1 MALKRRC
8 SLCGERLDSS
18 MRCTACGL
26 DNTKNDSMYKN
37 LINQNDC
44 KDEPLTHVHE
54 EPKVNKNYGK
64 VTYTYKNKVETA
76 KPVVRTVRNTTS
88 KKKKPFTLVRL
99 IVILMILF
107 STIIPALATII
118 SELSYGIR
126 EEIFPEYEFT
136 PEEDFL
142 YEDELNYEYLLGK
155 GYYEIGIH
163 LPEGEYEISMDNS
176 DYAGIG
182 LYEFDGEYWG
192 LTEVWDFAAST
203 GQTVHEVWF
212 EAGDIIEINS
222 KEDLRF
228 TTLWTE
234 GLDFENEIYMD
245 ESESYFISGT
255 VVVGEDVPAGVYD
268 FIFMPDSQLE
278 SGFVIVEFN
287 NFTEYG
293 GEFPIYF
300 GPESGGGNFFNAP
313 LTPGTVITV
322 DESLSG
328 VHLIPSYVV
337 GPEMYDMTWG
347 AE

>member
-126 EEIFPEYEFT
+126 EEVFPEYEFT
-136 PEEDFL
+136 PEEDFVL
-142 YEDELNYEYLLGK
+142 GDDYYYEYMLGE
-155 GYYEIGIH
+155 GFYEIGIH
-163 LPEGEYEISMDNS
+163 LPEGEYTISMDNS
-176 DYAGIG
+176 DYASVD

-192 LTEVWDFAAST
+192 NTDFWYFDAYN
-203 GQTVHEVWF
+203 GETVHEVWF
-212 EAGDIIEINS
+212 EAGDYIVINS
-222 KEDLRF
+222 KEELRF
-228 TTLWTE
+228 STWW
-234 GLDFENEIYMD
+234 D
-245 ESESYFISGT
+245 EEYDADNQIFVEEYETYYVSGT
-255 VVVGEDVPAGVYD
+255 VVAGQDIPAGVYD
-268 FIFMPDSQLE
+268 IYYIPYSEWE
-278 SGFVIVEFN
+278 SGYVHLN
-287 NFTEYG
+287 LDKFTEYG
-293 GEFPIYF
+293 GEIPVYF
-300 GPESGGGNFFNAP
+300 EAASGEGYFYNVP
-313 LTPGTVITV
+313 LMPGTVLEV
-322 DESLSG
+322 DEGLAG
-328 VHLIPSYVV
+328 VNLIPSYVI
-337 GPEMYDMTWG
+337 GQQMYDMTWG